1 MIGPADEGR
10 TRHVDYTVHQAYL
23 QLKSLIKSA
32 AQDNRGQVVQAGVLA
47 SADAVFDA
55 GVAHRLHAP
64 EPGCSAVT
72 PV

>member
-32 AQDNRGQVVQAGVLA
+32 AQDNLGEMVQAGGLAATNVVLHGA
-47 SADAVFDA
+47 CA
-55 GVAHRLHAP
+55 R
-64 EPGCSAVT
+64 
-72 PV
+72 